1 MIVES
6 GAVDEECSRM
16 VRDELSVMS
25 AFLAVADQRSF
36 TKAAKSLG
44 VTQSALSHAIR
55 GLEEQVGVR
64 LLARTTRS
72 VAPTDAGEQLLAELR
87 PALTGI
93 RSALDK
99 IGGFRD
105 RPSGRLRVLIPRLAA
120 MTVLGPKL
128 ALFARRYP
136 DVVLDVS
143 TDEARLDLVAGGFD
157 AGVQYGEFIQQ
168 DMVAVRVSPDHRPAI
183 VGSPAYFADHP
194 KPDSPHDLLQH
205 RCVNYRHGSGEV
217 YRWELDKGDQSVVV
231 AVNGPLITN
240 DIGLLTRAALDGI
253 GLAFL
258 SDEQAR
264 PHLDSGSL
272 VRVLED
278 WCPPFPGFFLYYPG
292 RNQQPAALTALIDTL
307 RLREN
312 RAQASGH

>member
-1 MIVES
+1 
-6 GAVDEECSRM
+6 M

-25 AFLAVADQRSF
+25 AFLAVADERSF
-36 TKAAKSLG
+36 TKAAKRLG

-72 VAPTDAGEQLLAELR
+72 VAPTEAGEQLLAELR

-93 RSALDK
+93 RGALER
-99 IGGFRD
+99 IGGLRD
-105 RPSGRLRVLIPRLAA
+105 TPRGRLRLLVPRLAA

-128 ALFARRYP
+128 AQFARNYP

-157 AGVQYGEFIQQ
+157 AGVQYGEFIEQ

-183 VGSPAYFADHP
+183 VGAPAYFADHP
-194 KPDSPHDLLQH
+194 KPHSPHDLLQH
-205 RCVNYRHGSGEV
+205 RCVNYRHGSGEI
-217 YRWELDKGDQSVVV
+217 YRWELDKGEQSLVV

-240 DIGLLTRAALDGI
+240 DVGLLTRAAIDGV
-253 GLAFL
+253 GVAFM
-258 SDEQAR
+258 SEEQAA
-264 PHLDSGSL
+264 PHLASGAL
-272 VRVLED
+272 IRVLED
-278 WCPPFPGFFLYYPG
+278 WCPPFPGFFLYYPS
-292 RNQQPAALTALIDTL
+292 RKQQPAALSALVDTL
-307 RLREN
+307 RLREG
-312 RAQASGH
+312 R